1 MKHSLIDIPVGQE
14 NAISRSALAAKWGC
28 SDRTARERIAEL
40 RCAED
45 AGDYVIV
52 SHSRGS
58 VRGYYRTDNPDE
70 IEHFIREM
78 EKRAK
83 NTFRPLRRA
92 RLVLYRLKQEQLHG
106 KGLVG

>member
-1 MKHSLIDIPVGQE
+1 MKHSLIDIPVGRE

-28 SDRTARERIAEL
+28 SDRVARRRIAEL
-40 RCAED
+40 RCMED
-45 AGDYVIV
+45 EQYVIV
-52 SHSRGS
+52 SHSRGG

-92 RLVLYRLKQEQLHG
+92 RLVLYRLKQEQMHG
-106 KGLVG
+106 KGMVG